1 MMEEER
7 GDLAVGRKFNF
18 GNEYRY
24 AKEHGIEYNKMLK
37 QVIRQEKEWCAS
49 CIFQA
54 IRLHNLID
62 YDVKVS
68 GDMEVTVTARLRGVI
83 TPEKLKEM
91 KRQSNEESNK

>member
-1 MMEEER
+1 MSTVTQKSMELNTTR
-7 GDLAVGRKFNF
+7 CSSRSSDK
-18 GNEYRY
+18 
-24 AKEHGIEYNKMLK
+24 K
-37 QVIRQEKEWCAS
+37 KEWCER

-68 GDMEVTVTARLRGVI
+68 DGMEVTVTARLRGVI
-83 TPEKLKEM
+83 PPEKLKEM

>member
-18 GNEYRY
+18 RNECRY
-24 AKEHGIEYNKMLK
+24 AKERGIEYNKMLK
-37 QVIRQEKEWCAS
+37 QVIKQEKEWCES

-68 GDMEVTVTARLRGVI
+68 GDMEVIVTARLRGVI
-83 TPEKLKEM
+83 QPEKLKEM

>member
-1 MMEEER
+1 MKEER

-18 GNEYRY
+18 RNECRY

-37 QVIRQEKEWCAS
+37 QVIKQEKDWCES

-62 YDVKVS
+62 YDVRVCD
-68 GDMEVTVTARLRGVI
+68 DMEVTVTARLRGVI
-83 TPEKLKEM
+83 PPEKLKEM